1 MPLALRAFLTWCL
14 LFALAMVNGALRE
27 MLLRPLVGAIALPLS
42 TFTLMA
48 LLAPAIYVFV
58 RRNAG
63 LSLRQAS
70 LIGFAWL
77 ALTLAAETVLTLA
90 TGRPAAD
97 VLASFTW
104 PALAAGNPVVLD
116 FIFVAVAPAVLV
128 KVRALKH
135 S

>member
-48 LLAPAIYVFV
+48 LLAPAIHLFV
-58 RRNAG
+58 RRNPR
-63 LSLRQAS
+63 LTLRQAW
-70 LIGFAWL
+70 LIGVAWL
-77 ALTLAAETVLTLA
+77 ILTLAAETVLTLA

-97 VLASFTW
+97 VLAAFSGT
-104 PALAAGNPVVLD
+104 ALAAGNWVVLD
-116 FIFVAVAPAVLV
+116 FVFVAVAPVVLV